1 MLIAFCFYNAVEQN
15 QQKTNEISKEREAPE
30 SSRLEYEPNIRNNF
44 RDINNNLDQ
53 MEEWHQRS
61 VAAPCHRHLKLL
73 NSSRTKKNRTICH
86 LKNYLKGAQL
96 SMNLTM
102 RKIFETPKRS
112 LAQRKK
118 NQRSVAK
125 PYADHLLLL

>member
-61 VAAPCHRHLKLL
+61 VAAPFHHHLKLL
-73 NSSRTKKNRTICH
+73 NSSRTKKQNNLSFKKLPEGCSIEYES
-86 LKNYLKGAQL
+86 NYEE
-96 SMNLTM
+96 N
-102 RKIFETPKRS
+102 F
-112 LAQRKK
+112 
-118 NQRSVAK
+118 
-125 PYADHLLLL
+125 